1 MKKNIE
7 KSNPIIAYKGFNGDL
22 SCRGFLYKVGKEYH
36 IDGDIEVCKKG
47 FHACQNPLDVFDH
60 YNMSPYTRYAMVEL
74 WGDVDFAIDN
84 EKLCATNIRIV
95 KEMSIDDMVRVGI
108 VKSVSVIG
116 VKENNDTVIASDE
129 ELDGICS
136 NYDGARISSCENN
149 APILST
155 RGSQDIASSGRN
167 ANIYASGIYAR
178 ISSIGDNTSIL
189 SIGDYQCIASSGG
202 ETKIDVTGENTN
214 VSASA
219 LETIIKSNGS
229 ANSISISG
237 HNSLVISH
245 GDDVNVASAGM
256 AKIYSDGDYAE
267 LYAGCAE
274 SKIVSI
280 GNKANICISSANG
293 YVNSCGS
300 DARIMSAEN
309 LSTIESTGENAL
321 VMSAGHNTR
330 ARAKVG
336 SWIVL
341 TEYENNGKIKCVKS
355 EYVDG
360 ERIKGDTLYR
370 LVDGE
375 FVETK

>member
-1 MKKNIE
+1 MKKNVSKE
-7 KSNPIIAYKGFNGDL
+7 NAIIAYKGFNIDF
-22 SCRGFLYKVGKEYH
+22 SCRDFLYKVGKEYH
-36 IDGDIEVCKKG
+36 IDGDIDVCKNG
-47 FHACQNPLDVFDH
+47 FHACQNALDVFDY

-74 WGDVDFAIDN
+74 WGDVDFS
-84 EKLCATNIRIV
+84 EKGGKLCASDIRIV
-95 KEMSIDDMVRVGI
+95 KEISIDEMVRVGI
-108 VKSVSVIG
+108 VKSVSLIG
-116 VKENNDTVIASDE
+116 VKENNDTMIAS
-129 ELDGICS
+129 
-136 NYDGARISSCENN
+136 DGARISSCENN

-155 RGSQDIASSGRN
+155 RGSHYIASSGRN

-189 SIGDYQCIASSGG
+189 SIGDYNRIASSGR
-202 ETKIDVTGENTN
+202 EAKIDVTGKNTN

-219 LETIIKSNGS
+219 LEPIIKSNGS
-229 ANSISISG
+229 SHSISISG
-237 HNSLVISH
+237 HKSCVISH
-245 GDDVNVASAGM
+245 GDYVNVASTGI
-256 AKIYSDGDYAE
+256 AKIYSDGEYAG
-267 LYAGCAE
+267 LYAGWAE
-274 SKIVSI
+274 SKIASI
-280 GNKANICISSANG
+280 GDNANICINSIRG

-321 VMSAGHNTR
+321 VMSAGHNTK

-341 TEYENNGKIKCVKS
+341 TEYGNNGKIKCVKA

-360 ERIKGDTLYR
+360 ERIKGNTLYR

>member
-1 MKKNIE
+1 MHKKVKKE
-7 KSNPIIAYKGFNGDL
+7 NPIIAYKGFDEDL
-22 SCRGFLYKVGKEYH
+22 SCRGFQYKIGKEYCLE
-36 IDGDIEVCKKG
+36 GELELCANG

-95 KEMSIDDMVRVGI
+95 KEMSIDEMVRVGI

>member
-22 SCRGFLYKVGKEYH
+22 SCRDFMYEVGKEYH
-36 IDGDIEVCKKG
+36 LDNDNDINVCCNG
-47 FHACQNPLDVFDH
+47 FHACQNPLDVFV
-60 YNMSPYTRYAMVEL
+60 YYPMSSYTRYAMVML
-74 WGDVDFAIDN
+74 WGDVDFANDGKKI
-84 EKLCATNIRIV
+84 CATDIMIV
-95 KEMSIDDMVRVGI
+95 KEIGIDEMVTVGI
-108 VKSVSVIG
+108 MYSFPKI
-116 VKENNDTVIASDE
+116 KINENDKTSHDMIISRKNADSIYNPHYVGRVAS
-129 ELDGICS
+129 C
-136 NYDGARISSCENN
+136 
-149 APILST
+149 
-155 RGSQDIASSGRN
+155 GS
-167 ANIYASGIYAR
+167 
-178 ISSIGDNTSIL
+178 NTSIL
-189 SIGDYQCIASSGG
+189 STGHWQKIASSG
-202 ETKIDVTGENTN
+202 EWADIVATGACAE
-214 VSASA
+214 
-219 LETIIKSNGS
+219 
-229 ANSISISG
+229 ISTSG
-237 HNSLVISH
+237 YYSRIISH

-341 TEYENNGKIKCVKS
+341 TEYDDNKNIKCVKA